1 VQHPWLAGGQGLT
14 LPKAPRAAVE
24 RGGNSDPPL
33 GRPKA
38 DQTPRGA
45 ATHAQQG
52 SVGATVQWL
61 CAKPLTTVTNTM
73 PTNSQ
78 AI

>member
-1 VQHPWLAGGQGLT
+1 MQHPRPAGGQGLKR
-14 LPKAPRAAVE
+14 PAQQGSVGA
-24 RGGNSDPPL
+24 NSDPQP

-38 DQTPRGA
+38 DQPPRGA